1 VPTLGGALDWQLAIP
16 GMIAGPVEQRPVERR
31 PDVLTYTTGPLASPV
46 EISGPIV
53 ANLFASTSA
62 ADTDFTA
69 KLCQVLPDGRSYNI
83 QEGILRLS
91 GRDLLGRRQAVTPGE
106 VYELRIGVGQTSI
119 VIPAGSSLRL
129 QVASSNFPHWDRNMN
144 TGHPVGTDAAGVTAR
159 QSVYHAGTLASYLEL
174 PMGGFRE

>member
-1 VPTLGGALDWQLAIP
+1 
-16 GMIAGPVEQRPVERR
+16 MIAGPVEQRPVERR
-31 PDVLTYTTGPLASPV
+31 PDVLTYTIGPLASPV

-83 QEGILRLS
+83 QEGTLRLS

>member
-1 VPTLGGALDWQLAIP
+1 
-16 GMIAGPVEQRPVERR
+16 VERR

-46 EISGPIV
+46 EISGP
-53 ANLFASTSA
+53 
-62 ADTDFTA
+62 
-69 KLCQVLPDGRSYNI
+69 
-83 QEGILRLS
+83 
-91 GRDLLGRRQAVTPGE
+91 
-106 VYELRIGVGQTSI
+106 
-119 VIPAGSSLRL
+119 SSLRL